1 MARLHLGM
9 QVIKMSFLRSV
20 SLPFFRFLPSLSF
33 RFFFLPFFLA
43 FSFLPSFI
51 FLSPPSLPLFLPLLL
66 FIHSFFGLSFF
77 LDCFLYFFRL
87 CCFFIF
93 HQTVIF
99 CSTSF
104 LFPIYWIPKRL
115 LNNLLKSHDH
125 LEKNLQFFSRSRSSS
140 SSSSRSCS
148 PENSGQVQFITEFGA
163 PNTESPTKP
172 DTSGDSRTITS
183 SSRSVYIPCYV
194 FT

>member
-1 MARLHLGM
+1 
-9 QVIKMSFLRSV
+9 MSFLRSV
-20 SLPFFRFLPSLSF
+20 RLSFLSFAFTLLSLSAFSSFLSFLLFLP
-33 RFFFLPFFLA
+33 
-43 FSFLPSFI
+43 FI
-51 FLSPPSLPLFLPLLL
+51 FLSPLSLPVFL

-87 CCFFIF
+87 CYFFIF

-183 SSRSVYIPCYV
+183 SSRSVYNPCYV